1 MSAIDPQGPTLSQ
14 RELRNESG
22 RVLRAVSEGQ
32 SFVLTNSGV
41 AVGRIVPLDAPA
53 PRLTIARPA
62 RRRGGW
68 AALGI
73 ERKTTRHSLGDIL
86 DDLRE
91 DRG

>member
-1 MSAIDPQGPTLSQ
+1 MSASDHAETLSQ

-22 RVLRAVSEGQ
+22 RVLRSVAEGS

-41 AVGRIVPLDAPA
+41 PVGKIVPLDAPA
-53 PRLTIARPA
+53 PGLAIARPA

-73 ERKTTRHSLGDIL
+73 VRRSGGRDLAVAL
-86 DDLRE
+86 DELRE
-91 DRG
+91 DRV